1 LQYAL
6 IFSCLFLKVLVLTVL
21 KCPQSKK
28 TFTAG
33 KYHRNDNDEKS
44 SILHVDRISYMFVT
58 AENFSVFDT
67 LQF

>member
-1 LQYAL
+1 
-6 IFSCLFLKVLVLTVL
+6 VLTVL